1 MLFATGTTFNVPSL
15 KSAIMTVGVA
25 TGSCARL
32 PHKKNRA
39 PDGRPVII
47 PEESRSL

>member
-1 MLFATGTTFNVPSL
+1 MLFGTGTTFSVPSL

-32 PHKKNRA
+32 PHKKT
-39 PDGRPVII
+39 GRLLDA
-47 PEESRSL
+47 R